1 MNYELKKESIV
12 RKDYVTK
19 TLLKYVE
26 EIDYNNYKWIE
37 YDSFKKEEFKIIKK
51 TNNNLKVEAID
62 DLIESLNNLNIKKEK
77 NLIERDNGDDLFDNE
92 EKNISD
98 KEDCSSENLSGS
110 ENMNDEIIKKNEFC
124 DYKIPDLCERIVK
137 R

>member
-37 YDSFKKEEFKIIKK
+37 YDSLEKGEFKIIKEA
-51 TNNNLKVEAID
+51 NNIIQIKVID
-62 DLIESLNNLNIKKEK
+62 DPLNH
-77 NLIERDNGDDLFDNE
+77 
-92 EKNISD
+92 
-98 KEDCSSENLSGS
+98 
-110 ENMNDEIIKKNEFC
+110 
-124 DYKIPDLCERIVK
+124 
-137 R
+137 